1 MVESYWLKLK
11 IQLLFLQKISKDFS
25 EEYRD
30 HQSKVLKVLQ
40 IHIQTALSLVKRTT
54 SGVDDDRWFKN
65 LRRVKYA
72 VFVKGDLNKVVA
84 NLGEWS
90 RAYDISWYLIIQI
103 RSSDIDK
110 ALETVQ
116 ADSKDPLSTMKS
128 LRTAFQANLDSNL
141 VGGEGSDTVFL
152 DGNVFHGSRYAIEGS
167 RMEIWHDTDGTTQYL
182 MGEPTNL
189 TTDIDARNLA
199 KILRHIDPSVFS
211 IPRCTGL
218 VRSVGDVQ
226 KEFRATRFVFEIPGH
241 LGNPQH
247 LRTVCDSN
255 IYSLDDRFA
264 LAKQLARAVMF
275 VHSCGLVHKNIRPE
289 TVLTFQ
295 NQDSKE
301 LCAFLTGFENFR
313 SVMGRTLYKGDDEWQ
328 KNLYRHPTRQGV
340 KPEWEY
346 CMQHDIYSL
355 GVCLLEL
362 GLMTSFV
369 LQDAKNNK
377 LVPNPMVAS
386 ITDAT
391 IKDNRKRGFECQR
404 VLVKLAQGSLPQKMG
419 RRYAEMVVT
428 CLTCLDKTNND
439 FGAEKEFQDEN
450 GIVVGVRYI
459 EKV

>member
-40 IHIQTALSLVKRTT
+40 IHIQTARSLVKRTT

-182 MGEPTNL
+182 MGN
-189 TTDIDARNLA
+189 
-199 KILRHIDPSVFS
+199 
-211 IPRCTGL
+211 
-218 VRSVGDVQ
+218 
-226 KEFRATRFVFEIPGH
+226 
-241 LGNPQH
+241 
-247 LRTVCDSN
+247 N
-255 IYSLDDRFA
+255 IA
-264 LAKQLARAVMF
+264 
-275 VHSCGLVHKNIRPE
+275 G
-289 TVLTFQ
+289 
-295 NQDSKE
+295 
-301 LCAFLTGFENFR
+301 AFPL
-313 SVMGRTLYKGDDEWQ
+313 K
-328 KNLYRHPTRQGV
+328 
-340 KPEWEY
+340 
-346 CMQHDIYSL
+346 
-355 GVCLLEL
+355 
-362 GLMTSFV
+362 
-369 LQDAKNNK
+369 
-377 LVPNPMVAS
+377 
-386 ITDAT
+386 
-391 IKDNRKRGFECQR
+391 
-404 VLVKLAQGSLPQKMG
+404 
-419 RRYAEMVVT
+419 
-428 CLTCLDKTNND
+428 
-439 FGAEKEFQDEN
+439 
-450 GIVVGVRYI
+450 
-459 EKV
+459 